1 MTVCFLKGEK
11 KHMLVNSRKV
21 GEYKRIW
28 ESGNYNLK
36 ILYKNPLSVR
46 EKLYVYIY
54 KCLSNESNI
63 TFIVFDK
70 FLKVFFLSNYME
82 SFNECNAKF

>member
-36 ILYKNPLSVR
+36 ILYKNLLSVK
-46 EKLYVYIY
+46 EKLYVYI
-54 KCLSNESNI
+54 
-63 TFIVFDK
+63 
-70 FLKVFFLSNYME
+70 
-82 SFNECNAKF
+82 